1 MYTYTHTHTHTPT
14 HTHQHTHKHTHI
26 HVHIYVYIR
35 IRYQKKIG
43 TAQNIPLKF
52 LVAFASLGTLFIAL
66 NRALNRA
73 LKPRPA

>member
-1 MYTYTHTHTHTPT
+1 
-14 HTHQHTHKHTHI
+14 
-26 HVHIYVYIR
+26 VYIR

-66 NRALNRA
+66 
-73 LKPRPA
+73 KPRPA